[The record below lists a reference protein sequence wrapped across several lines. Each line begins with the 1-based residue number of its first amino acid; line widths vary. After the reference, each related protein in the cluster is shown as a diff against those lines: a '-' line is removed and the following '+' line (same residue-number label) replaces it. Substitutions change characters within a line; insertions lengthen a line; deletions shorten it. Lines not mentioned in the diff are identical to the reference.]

1 MRLRVL
7 GRAIAGSYDAA
18 LRPLGLTSG
27 QLAILAVLTKAGP
40 MPQARLGEMLVIEKS
55 TISRNIRRM
64 IEAGLVVEDDAGKP
78 PRRMISIS
86 REGRRTLARA
96 YPMWERAQTRAIEE
110 LGHGADQAIKSMAR
124 PILDRSRF
132 A

>member
-27 QLAILAVLTKAGP
+27 QLTILAVLTKAGP

-55 TISRNIRRM
+55 TLSRNIRRM
-64 IEAGLVVEDDAGKP
+64 VEAGLVVEDDAGT
-78 PRRMISIS
+78 PRRRVLSVS
-86 REGRRTLARA
+86 REGRRTLAKA
-96 YPMWERAQTRAIEE
+96 YPVWERAQTRAIEE
-110 LGHGADQAIKSMAR
+110 LGQGADQAIKSMAR
-124 PILDRSRF
+124 PILDRPRF